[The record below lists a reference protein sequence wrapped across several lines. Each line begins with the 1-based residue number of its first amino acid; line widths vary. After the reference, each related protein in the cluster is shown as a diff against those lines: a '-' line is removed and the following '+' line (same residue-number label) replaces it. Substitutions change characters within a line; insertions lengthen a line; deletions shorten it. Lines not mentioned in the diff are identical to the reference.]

1 MSSEVPPARSGFFSR
16 LRDGLR
22 KTRDSLVGKIEAVFA
37 GGVID
42 EASLDELE
50 EALLASDLGPAATRA
65 VMDSARGA
73 FQRQGAATAEA
84 MRALLAERIA
94 ELLAVPTPQPRPS
107 AAPPQVILF
116 VGANGSGKTTTIAKL
131 AKRYRDAGES
141 VLLAAGDTFRAAA
154 IEQLQIWGN
163 RIGADVI
170 AHQPG
175 ADPSAVV
182 FDACK
187 AAVARRTG
195 RLLVDTAGRLHTKS
209 NLMEELKKIHRVIA
223 REIPGAPH
231 ESLLVLDA
239 TTGLN
244 ALAQA
249 REFHRAVSL
258 SGLIVTKL
266 DGTAK
271 GGVALG
277 IARDLGIPLR
287 WVGVGEAVEDL
298 VEFDAE
304 AYIDGIFAEKI
315 PA

>member
-1 MSSEVPPARSGFFSR
+1 MPPEAPPARSGFFSR

-22 KTRDSLVGKIEAVFA
+22 KTRDSLVGKIDAVFA
-37 GGVID
+37 GSVID

-50 EALLASDLGPAATRA
+50 EALLGSDLGPAATRA

-73 FQRQGAATAEA
+73 FHRQGAATAEA

-94 ELLAVPTPQPRPS
+94 ELLTVPAPQPRPP
-107 AAPPQVILF
+107 AAPPHVILF

-154 IEQLQIWGN
+154 IEQLQIWGK

-170 AHQPG
+170 AHQAG

-223 REIPGAPH
+223 RAVPGAPH
-231 ESLLVLDA
+231 ETLLVLDA

-244 ALAQA
+244 AAAQA
-249 REFHRAVSL
+249 REFHQAVTI
-258 SGLIVTKL
+258 SGIVVTKL

-271 GGVALG
+271 GGAVVG
-277 IARDLGIPLR
+277 IARELQIPVR
-287 WVGVGEAVEDL
+287 YVGVGESSEDL
-298 VEFDAE
+298 QPFNPQEFA
-304 AYIDGIFAEKI
+304 AALFS
-315 PA
+315 

>member
-22 KTRDSLVGKIEAVFA
+22 KTRDSLVGKIEAVFS
-37 GGVID
+37 GTVID
-42 EASLDELE
+42 EARLDELE
-50 EALLASDLGPAATRA
+50 EVLLASDLGPAATRA
-65 VMDSARGA
+65 VMESARGA
-73 FQRQGAATAEA
+73 FHRQGAATVEA

-94 ELLAVPTPQPRPS
+94 ELLVVPAPPPRPP

-116 VGANGSGKTTTIAKL
+116 VGTNGSGKTTTIAKL

-154 IEQLQIWGN
+154 IEQLQIWGK

-170 AHQPG
+170 AHQAG

-187 AAVARRTG
+187 AALARQTG

-209 NLMEELKKIHRVIA
+209 NLMEELKKIHRIIA
-223 REIPGAPH
+223 RAVPGAPH
-231 ESLLVLDA
+231 ETLLVLDA

-244 ALAQA
+244 AVAQA
-249 REFHRAVSL
+249 REFHQAVAI
-258 SGLIVTKL
+258 SGIVVTKL

-271 GGVALG
+271 GGAVVG
-277 IARDLGIPLR
+277 IARELQIPVCY
-287 WVGVGEAVEDL
+287 VGVGESPEDL
-298 VEFDAE
+298 QPFNPQEFA
-304 AYIDGIFAEKI
+304 AALFS
-315 PA
+315 

>member
-22 KTRDSLVGKIEAVFA
+22 KTRDSLVGKIEAVFS
-37 GGVID
+37 GTVID
-42 EASLDELE
+42 EARLDELE
-50 EALLASDLGPAATRA
+50 EVLLASDLGPAATRA
-65 VMDSARGA
+65 VMESARGA
-73 FQRQGAATAEA
+73 FHRQGAATVEA

-94 ELLAVPTPQPRPS
+94 ELLVVPAPPPRPP

-116 VGANGSGKTTTIAKL
+116 VGTNGSGKTTTIAKL

-154 IEQLQIWGN
+154 IEQLQIWGK

-170 AHQPG
+170 AHQAG
-175 ADPSAVV
+175 ADPTAVV

-187 AAVARRTG
+187 AALARQTG

-209 NLMEELKKIHRVIA
+209 NLMEELKKIHRIIA
-223 REIPGAPH
+223 RAVPGAPH
-231 ESLLVLDA
+231 ETLLVLDA

-244 ALAQA
+244 AVAQA
-249 REFHRAVSL
+249 REFHQAVAI
-258 SGLIVTKL
+258 SGIVVTKL

-271 GGVALG
+271 GGAVVG
-277 IARDLGIPLR
+277 IARELQIPVCY
-287 WVGVGEAVEDL
+287 VGVGESPEDL
-298 VEFDAE
+298 QPFNPQEFA
-304 AYIDGIFAEKI
+304 AALFS
-315 PA
+315 